1 MPAGSRVPAG
11 FRISPGRQR
20 EVVVK
25 KATANSILIH
35 AFGACSCLLA
45 VTVPGTA
52 QQAEFPVDADGF
64 RQLRIAPG
72 LSKGATVLDVLAP
85 FMEHFPGGGEGRPRM
100 TLTIER
106 IHGNVRFDLTE
117 TGFWRQLRRRRTTSR
132 NDHQV
137 RERLGNDRT
146 WHPSDLRAG
155 KSVGGGTLPL
165 N

>member
-1 MPAGSRVPAG
+1 M
-11 FRISPGRQR
+11 
-20 EVVVK
+20 K

-117 TGFWRQLRRRRTTSR
+117 TGFGDNSVAGEQHRGTIIRSGKGWEMIELG
-132 NDHQV
+132 V
-137 RERLGNDRT
+137 RPICARGS
-146 WHPSDLRAG
+146 PSGEGRC
-155 KSVGGGTLPL
+155 P
-165 N
+165 